1 MSSTFVRRG
10 LTASAL
16 AAVLA
21 VAPAADALAQGN
33 SPGNRR
39 CPQGQV
45 PQGNT
50 GYCIPNPGQSKS
62 KKKKK
67 NRQSLGG
74 GKFRNTSNN
83 SRRGRTFRI
92 VRRNG
97 RTFHVYPKKGNLPKV
112 VVEV

>member
-1 MSSTFVRRG
+1 MAGVLS
-10 LTASAL
+10 LAL
-16 AAVLA
+16 AIG
-21 VAPAADALAQGN
+21 PAGSAFGQGN
-33 SPGNRR
+33 SPNNRR

-45 PQGNT
+45 PQGNS
-50 GYCIPNPGQSKS
+50 GYCIPNPGQNRQLS

-67 NRQSLGG
+67 KSKKSLGSG
-74 GKFRNTSNN
+74 RFRNTSSN

-97 RTFHVYPKKGNLPKV
+97 RTFHVYPKKGRLPKV